1 MISKIRCY
9 VNQGIKRE
17 SHKSSESC
25 VLTVRGFFDTLKAA
39 LGRTHIGIYTVLNE
53 SFPPQPPPSPLEYIQ
68 YSRGHRWLLW
78 RKIFYSKLRSTP
90 KREIFSQD
98 KIKFHGKADACRG
111 ILLQYLGKKI
121 RFGAYKSLCESAL
134 GCLTFYENILYS
146 IGVLW

>member
-1 MISKIRCY
+1 MQR
-9 VNQGIKRE
+9 
-17 SHKSSESC
+17 
-25 VLTVRGFFDTLKAA
+25 

-68 YSRGHRWLLW
+68 YSRGHRWLLC

-121 RFGAYKSLCESAL
+121 RFGAYKSLCEAALTPLLFYKNATSCSTRNTAALLASATTIKL
-134 GCLTFYENILYS
+134 LFLNASTTPIRSPAAPL
-146 IGVLW
+146 IM